1 MLEGN
6 RLSEVDNI
14 LPKALQF
21 PSSPDAPRAQCDAE
35 VFSFNHLSHSTC
47 PGKVL
52 LPQPSTHRFSQECL
66 LLQPQHPGPNV
77 PTTHPVEESVH
88 FG

>member
-1 MLEGN
+1 MLQGN
-6 RLSEVDNI
+6 RLSEADNI
-14 LPKALQF
+14 LPKARQF

-35 VFSFNHLSHSTC
+35 VFSHLSYSTR

-52 LPQPSTHRFSQECL
+52 LPQPSTHQFSQECL
-66 LLQPQHPGPNV
+66 LLQPQHPGRNV